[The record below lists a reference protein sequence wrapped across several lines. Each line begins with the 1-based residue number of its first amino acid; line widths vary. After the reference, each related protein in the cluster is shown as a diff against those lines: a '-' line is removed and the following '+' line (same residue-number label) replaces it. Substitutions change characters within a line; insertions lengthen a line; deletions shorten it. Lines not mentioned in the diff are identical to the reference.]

1 MADDIE
7 VKIVVDDSEIIESF
21 NNIADQAENL
31 GGTMSNVSE
40 NISEGLESGPVER
53 LGGSTKEASKQV
65 DKLDKSAK
73 KSGRSLGRFTRGA
86 GRGVGALG
94 RFAGSGGRAA
104 SQLGRFGILLAG
116 TPFGPFAVAAGA
128 AALAVSFFSKNNAE
142 AVEENEKLKES
153 LQGLSTELATAFES
167 NKLLEIEGLE
177 GAEKATA
184 LTNFNITKRNKLQ
197 QQLNAELDKR
207 TEINNKIIDQKEVIK
222 DLEKG
227 ESKFLKG
234 FVVDTDKLLEEEN
247 KLNKLKIEEAEIR
260 KVTGKLAA
268 QKLKT
273 EQKINQITKQQTAE
287 KDKQKEAD
295 KAVADQARKN
305 AEAANKLFTDLIR
318 DERQKKIQQLKDQ
331 AAARDAQARKIITD
345 NTRLNNFLLKS
356 EEVLKEDISDLN
368 AEFNAAEIKARAAVL
383 AELITNEREAELN
396 AANEAAKV
404 RAEQI
409 EKIAETDEERAEL
422 LKKNAEKLK
431 TELAEINKK
440 FDDQKAAKDLES
452 LQNTL
457 EFQQRQTAAELAAK
471 QEGERQKFA
480 EIERSADEIQK
491 FNNDQNNA
499 KLNQEIEFQ
508 KQKLELIRANNK
520 NLSKEQKAALD
531 AEIKA
536 LEARAAGVGVAVKE
550 ATETEAADPKTL
562 GDLLG
567 IPEDTQQDIKAVQ
580 GALQTVTGEIQK
592 AVAQRVEALQK
603 EVDFRNQRIGEIQ
616 SDLTNE
622 IELNKLGKASNI
634 KEVKEQLEA
643 EKAARD
649 KAEAEKKQAAKA
661 QFAID
666 TALQASNLIT
676 SISSLYSS
684 LAGLPFGVGVAL
696 ATALSGVLLASFI
709 ASKSQAA
716 SAAGFADGGYTGDG
730 QKYETAGTVHR
741 GEWIIPK
748 EKTRE
753 LGLQGV
759 AVSDFDDVLAANYSG
774 MPKSGRK
781 NKNIGKQL
789 KANISAQKAERLQ
802 AYRDGVQSAIVGQ
815 NSILKG
821 ILKATENAPLVF
833 PLNDNKYLIQR
844 GKYKTEIKRIK
855 K

>member
-40 NISEGLESGPVER
+40 NISEGLESGPVEN
-53 LGGSTKEASKQV
+53 LAGSTKEASKQV

-73 KSGRSLGRFTRGA
+73 KGGRSLGRFTRGA

-104 SQLGRFGILLAG
+104 SQLGRFGFLLAG

-142 AVEENEKLKES
+142 AVKENEKLKDS
-153 LQGLSTELATAFES
+153 LEALTEQTDKAFQS
-167 NKLLEIEGLE
+167 GKLLALEGLE
-177 GAEKATA
+177 GDERALKETNVRTQIRIDLQNELNEEILKQRLINNDLIDIQEKIQERKKGEIKSGET
-184 LTNFNITKRNKLQ
+184 LLQLQNKELDIKAKIEQSDLLQ
-197 QQLNAELDKR
+197 QKLADEKR
-207 TEINNKIIDQKEVIK
+207 KQENKI
-222 DLEKG
+222 
-227 ESKFLKG
+227 
-234 FVVDTDKLLEEEN
+234 T
-247 KLNKLKIEEAEIR
+247 
-260 KVTGKLAA
+260 
-268 QKLKT
+268 
-273 EQKINQITKQQTAE
+273 QIAKQQTAE
-287 KDKQKEAD
+287 KEKQKEANQ
-295 KAVADQARKN
+295 AAADQARKN

-318 DERQKKIQQLKDQ
+318 DEREKQLQQLKDQ
-331 AAARDAQARKIITD
+331 AAARDAQAKKIITD
-345 NTRLNNFLLKS
+345 ETRLSNFLLKS
-356 EEVLKEDISDLN
+356 KEVLNEDIKDLN

-383 AELITNEREAELN
+383 AELITNEREAEIN

-409 EKIAETDEERAEL
+409 ETIAETDEEKAEL
-422 LKKNAEKLK
+422 LKKNAEKLAL
-431 TELAEINKK
+431 ELAEINKK
-440 FDDQKAAKDLES
+440 FDDQKAAEDLES

-457 EFQQRQTAAELAAK
+457 EFQQRKTAAELAAK
-471 QEGERQKFA
+471 QEGERLQFA
-480 EIERSADEIQK
+480 EIERSAAEIEK
-491 FNNDQNNA
+491 FNKDQNNA

-649 KAEAEKKQAAKA
+649 KAEAEKKEAAKA

-684 LAGLPFGVGVAL
+684 LAGLPFGIGVAL

-753 LGLQGV
+753 LGLEGV

-789 KANISAQKAERLQ
+789 KANISAQKAERMQ
-802 AYRDGVQSAIVGQ
+802 AYRDGVQSAIIGQ

-821 ILKATENAPLVF
+821 ILKATENTPLVF
-833 PLNDNKYLIQR
+833 PLNDDKYLIQR

>member
-520 NLSKEQKAALD
+520 KLSKEQKAALD

-616 SDLTNE
+616 ADLTNE

-649 KAEAEKKQAAKA
+649 KAEAEKKQAAEA

-676 SISSLYSS
+676 AISSLYAS
-684 LAGLPFGVGVAL
+684 LAGVGAGVGVAI
-696 ATALSGVLLASFI
+696 ATALSGVLLATFI

-716 SAAGFADGGYTGDG
+716 SAAGFADGGYTGNG
-730 QKYETAGTVHR
+730 QKYEPAGTVHR

-759 AVSDFDDVLAANYSG
+759 AVSDFDDVLAANYAG
-774 MPKSGRK
+774 MPKSGK
-781 NKNIGKQL
+781 IK
-789 KANISAQKAERLQ
+789 
-802 AYRDGVQSAIVGQ
+802 
-815 NSILKG
+815 ILV
-821 ILKATENAPLVF
+821 N
-833 PLNDNKYLIQR
+833 N
-844 GKYKTEIKRIK
+844 
-855 K
+855 

>member
-1 MADDIE
+1 MAEDIE
-7 VKIVVDDSEIIESF
+7 VKIIVDDSEIIESF

-40 NISEGLESGPVER
+40 NISEGLESGPVEK

-73 KSGRSLGRFTRGA
+73 KSGRSLSRFTRGA

-104 SQLGRFGILLAG
+104 SQLGRFGFLLAG

-142 AVEENEKLKES
+142 AVKENEKLKES
-153 LQGLSTELATAFES
+153 LEALTEQTDKAFQS
-167 NKLLEIEGLE
+167 GKLLALEGLE
-177 GAEKATA
+177 GDERA
-184 LTNFNITKRNKLQ
+184 LKETNVRTQIQIDLQ
-197 QQLNAELDKR
+197 
-207 TEINNKIIDQKEVIK
+207 
-222 DLEKG
+222 
-227 ESKFLKG
+227 
-234 FVVDTDKLLEEEN
+234 N
-247 KLNKLKIEEAEIR
+247 KLNEEILKQRLINNDLIDIQEKIQERKKGEIKSGETLLELQNKELELKTKIEESDIIQQ
-260 KVTGKLAA
+260 KLAA
-268 QKLKT
+268 EKRKQ
-273 EQKINQITKQQTAE
+273 ENKITQITKQQTAE
-287 KDKQKEAD
+287 
-295 KAVADQARKN
+295 N

-318 DERQKKIQQLKDQ
+318 DEREKQIQQLKDQ
-331 AAARDAQARKIITD
+331 AAARDAQAKEIITD
-345 NTRLNNFLLKS
+345 ETRLNDFLFKS
-356 EEVLKEDISDLN
+356 KEVLNEDISDLN

-422 LKKNAEKLK
+422 LKKNAEKLSI
-431 TELAEINKK
+431 ELAEINKK

-480 EIERSADEIQK
+480 EIERSAAEIQK

-499 KLNQEIEFQ
+499 KLNQEIKFQ

-550 ATETEAADPKTL
+550 ATETETADPKTL

-580 GALQTVTGEIQK
+580 GALQTVTSEIQK

-616 SDLTNE
+616 ADLTNE

-684 LAGLPFGVGVAL
+684 LAGLPFGIGVAL

-716 SAAGFADGGYTGDG
+716 SAAGFADGGYTGNG
-730 QKYETAGTVHR
+730 QKYEAAGTVHR

-753 LGLQGV
+753 LGLEGV

-802 AYRDGVQSAIVGQ
+802 AYRDGVQSAIIGQ

-833 PLNDNKYLIQR
+833 PLNDDKYLIQR